1 MRGTTGSCNGWHYC
15 TVPRTEDELSRARK
29 SIFRCV
35 QQAAYA
41 SEIKAI
47 NKGEDLP
54 RVSTLRKLNP
64 GMDKDD
70 LLRIGGRLG
79 NAKLDENERNPL
91 IIPSQSHIA
100 ILLVRHYHE
109 KVKHQGRHFTEGAI
123 RSAGLWIVGAKRCI
137 ASTIHKCIRCRK
149 LRGKQEEQK
158 MADLPADRLS
168 VEPPFTSVGIDVF
181 GPWTVISR
189 RTRGGLANS
198 KRWAVLFTCMSTR
211 AVHIEVIESMDSSS
225 FLNALRRFFAI
236 RGPAK
241 QLCSDCGTN
250 FIGACKELKINTENV
265 EDYSVRKYLS
275 DQGCTWIF
283 NPPHSS
289 HMGGAWECMIGIAR
303 RILDSML
310 CDVGST
316 RLSHEVL
323 TTLMAEVSAI
333 INSRPLIPVST
344 DPESPFI
351 LTPAT
356 LLTQKTDVLTAPT
369 EEASTADLYR
379 RQWRQ
384 VQSFANTFW
393 RRWKNEYLTTLQVRN
408 KWQSNR
414 PDIQEGDLVLL
425 KDNQA
430 KRNEWP
436 MGRILKSIPSAD
448 GKVRKVEVMIAKQ
461 GVARTFIRP
470 IVEIVLLLSRKDMD
484 K

>member
-1 MRGTTGSCNGWHYC
+1 
-15 TVPRTEDELSRARK
+15 
-29 SIFRCV
+29 
-35 QQAAYA
+35 
-41 SEIKAI
+41 
-47 NKGEDLP
+47 
-54 RVSTLRKLNP
+54 
-64 GMDKDD
+64 
-70 LLRIGGRLG
+70 
-79 NAKLDENERNPL
+79 
-91 IIPSQSHIA
+91 
-100 ILLVRHYHE
+100 
-109 KVKHQGRHFTEGAI
+109 
-123 RSAGLWIVGAKRCI
+123 
-137 ASTIHKCIRCRK
+137 
-149 LRGKQEEQK
+149 

-225 FLNALRRFFAI
+225 FINALRRFFAI

-241 QLCSDCGTN
+241 QLRSDCGTN

-289 HMGGAWECMIGIAR
+289 HMGGAWERMIGIAR

-393 RRWKNEYLTTLQVRN
+393 HRWKNEYLTTLQVRN

>member
-1 MRGTTGSCNGWHYC
+1 
-15 TVPRTEDELSRARK
+15 
-29 SIFRCV
+29 
-35 QQAAYA
+35 
-41 SEIKAI
+41 
-47 NKGEDLP
+47 
-54 RVSTLRKLNP
+54 
-64 GMDKDD
+64 
-70 LLRIGGRLG
+70 
-79 NAKLDENERNPL
+79 
-91 IIPSQSHIA
+91 
-100 ILLVRHYHE
+100 
-109 KVKHQGRHFTEGAI
+109 
-123 RSAGLWIVGAKRCI
+123 
-137 ASTIHKCIRCRK
+137 
-149 LRGKQEEQK
+149 

-225 FLNALRRFFAI
+225 FINALRRIFAI

-241 QLCSDCGTN
+241 QLRSDCGTN
-250 FIGACKELKINTENV
+250 FIGACKELKINTENI
-265 EDYSVRKYLS
+265 EDDSVRKYLS

-289 HMGGAWECMIGIAR
+289 HMGGAWERMIGIAR

-384 VQSFANTFW
+384 VQSFANMFW